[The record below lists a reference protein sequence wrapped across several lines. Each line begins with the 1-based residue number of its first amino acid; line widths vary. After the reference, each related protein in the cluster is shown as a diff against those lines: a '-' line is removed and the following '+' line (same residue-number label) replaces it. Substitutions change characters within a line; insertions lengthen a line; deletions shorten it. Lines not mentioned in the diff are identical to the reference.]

1 MRIRSADKPL
11 QGYAKAANAIRL
23 EQSERQCLQELTGNS
38 HLWGEQTTRLTSGRD
53 WISEMINKKNI
64 NLVSSVFINC
74 IQIFVLYSLKQ
85 NWSLQLLLILICIKK
100 KKKKSNNMIEY
111 ISGFILLASLF
122 SFIDVLGL
130 MSDLLG
136 VVCIGILVIYLLC
149 IKRYN

>member
-1 MRIRSADKPL
+1 
-11 QGYAKAANAIRL
+11 
-23 EQSERQCLQELTGNS
+23 
-38 HLWGEQTTRLTSGRD
+38 
-53 WISEMINKKNI
+53 
-64 NLVSSVFINC
+64 
-74 IQIFVLYSLKQ
+74 
-85 NWSLQLLLILICIKK
+85 
-100 KKKKSNNMIEY
+100 MIEY

>member
-1 MRIRSADKPL
+1 
-11 QGYAKAANAIRL
+11 
-23 EQSERQCLQELTGNS
+23 
-38 HLWGEQTTRLTSGRD
+38 
-53 WISEMINKKNI
+53 MINKKNI

-74 IQIFVLYSLKQ
+74 MQIFVLYSLKQ
-85 NWSLQLLLILICIKK
+85 NWSLQLLLILICICLI
-100 KKKKSNNMIEY
+100 KKKSNNMIEY

-149 IKRYN
+149 IKGYN